1 MHYDLLTIY
10 LTSAHVT
17 YAKPKCIQICY
28 SINRHDMYY
37 TTTTDKQVYEM
48 SVERSSFKFNYNQI
62 RSKYDLFPHNI
73 IFVF

>member
-1 MHYDLLTIY
+1 
-10 LTSAHVT
+10 
-17 YAKPKCIQICY
+17 
-28 SINRHDMYY
+28 MYY

-73 IFVF
+73 TVVF